1 MTEPLVVPHD
11 ASRVRVGW
19 RLGRVLQRVAVVV
32 LLALGA
38 VIFIIPF
45 AWMLSTSVKPIDQ
58 VYVLPPIWIP
68 REFQWSW
75 YGATWAKY
83 NFLLYYRNTLAVAAL
98 NQIGMF
104 FSCSMVAFSFARLR
118 FRGRDA
124 LFLVLLSTMMLP
136 AQVTLIPTYLLFT
149 KLGWVNTLKPLI
161 VPNYLAISAFTV
173 FLMRQYFMTIPL
185 EMDDAARVDGV
196 SVPGLYWRI
205 ILPLS
210 RPVLGV
216 AAIIQF
222 TYDWNDFFNPLI
234 YLSSSKN
241 FTVAIALNM
250 LHSNITRFDVQA
262 VMAMTVV
269 SILPLLI
276 LFFVAQRYF
285 IQGIVVTGVKG

>member
-1 MTEPLVVPHD
+1 M
-11 ASRVRVGW
+11 
-19 RLGRVLQRVAVVV
+19 
-32 LLALGA
+32 
-38 VIFIIPF
+38 
-45 AWMLSTSVKPIDQ
+45 
-58 VYVLPPIWIP
+58 
-68 REFQWSW
+68 
-75 YGATWAKY
+75 
-83 NFLLYYRNTLAVAAL
+83 
-98 NQIGMF
+98 
-104 FSCSMVAFSFARLR
+104 
-118 FRGRDA
+118 
-124 LFLVLLSTMMLP
+124 
-136 AQVTLIPTYLLFT
+136 TLIPTYLLFT
-149 KLGWVNTLKPLI
+149 KLRWVNTLRPLI

-196 SVPGLYWRI
+196 SIPGLYRRI

-210 RPVLGV
+210 KPVLGV

-234 YLSSSKN
+234 YLNSQQQ

-250 LHSNITRFDVQA
+250 LHSNITRYDIQA

-269 SILPLLI
+269 SIVPLLV

>member
-1 MTEPLVVPHD
+1 MTAVLAGAASSRRLAVGRRLSRRLMLVVVI
-11 ASRVRVGW
+11 AILAAG
-19 RLGRVLQRVAVVV
+19 GVLFVVP
-32 LLALGA
+32 
-38 VIFIIPF
+38 FI
-45 AWMLSTSVKPIDQ
+45 WMLSTSVKPIDQ
-58 VYVLPPIWIP
+58 VYLLPPVWVP
-68 REFQWSW
+68 RVFEWKW
-75 YGATWAKY
+75 YGGTWARY
-83 NFLLYYRNTLAVAAL
+83 DFPLFYRNTIVVCAL

-118 FRGRDA
+118 FPGRNL

-136 AQVTLIPTYLLFT
+136 GQVTLIPTYLFFT
-149 KLGWVNTLKPLI
+149 KLRWVNTLRPLI

-196 SVPGLYWRI
+196 SIPGLYWRI
-205 ILPLS
+205 IVPLS
-210 RPVLGV
+210 KPVLGV

-234 YLSSSKN
+234 YLNSQQR

-250 LHSNITRFDVQA
+250 LHSNITRYDIQA

-269 SILPLLI
+269 SILPLLV